1 MKIAPSGLA
10 VLAAWISVPELGASA
25 KAQGLSTVHISAAGG
40 VMVAQ
45 GDGKPVSI
53 SPTHVIFGFASS
65 SDGSVL
71 ITMPGF
77 LSVPQR
83 NGASIRLDG
92 RLAEQLRTG
101 TTSGYETL
109 SVSAGRVPRKSA
121 IAPLKNPLT
130 LIIAQ
135 YN

>member
-1 MKIAPSGLA
+1 MKIVSPGLA
-10 VLAAWISVPELGASA
+10 VLAAWICIPEFDAGA
-25 KAQGLSTVHISAAGG
+25 KAQGMSTVHIVAAGG
-40 VMVAQ
+40 VMAQ
-45 GDGKPVSI
+45 RDGGKPVPP
-53 SPTHVIFGFASS
+53 SPTHVIFGFAPS

-77 LSVPQR
+77 LLAPRR

-92 RLAEQLRTG
+92 GSAEQLRNG
-101 TTSGYETL
+101 TTSAYETL
-109 SVSAGRVPRKSA
+109 SVSAGLVSTTSTNSA
-121 IAPLKNPLT
+121 FKNPLT

>member
-1 MKIAPSGLA
+1 MNIVPPGLA
-10 VLAAWISVPELGASA
+10 VLAAWFFVPGLDAGA
-25 KAQGLSTVHISAAGG
+25 KAQGMSTVHISAAGG
-40 VMVAQ
+40 VMVQ
-45 GDGKPVSI
+45 QDGGTSVST
-53 SPTHVIFGFASS
+53 SPTQVIFGFAPS

-77 LSVPQR
+77 LSAPQR

-92 RLAEQLRTG
+92 GPAEQLRTG
-101 TTSGYETL
+101 TTSAYETL
-109 SVSAGRVPRKSA
+109 SVSAGRVSTTSA
-121 IAPLKNPLT
+121 FSTLNNPLT

>member
-1 MKIAPSGLA
+1 MKIVLPGLG
-10 VLAAWISVPELGASA
+10 VLAAWMSLPELEAGA
-25 KAQGLSTVHISAAGG
+25 KAQRLSTVHISAAGG
-40 VMVAQ
+40 VMVQ
-45 GDGKPVSI
+45 QDGGRPVSI
-53 SPTHVIFGFASS
+53 SPTHVIFGFASN
-65 SDGSVL
+65 SDGSVV

-77 LSVPQR
+77 VSAPQR

-101 TTSGYETL
+101 TTSGHETL
-109 SVSAGRVPRKSA
+109 SVSAGRVSTVS
-121 IAPLKNPLT
+121 PLKNPLT

>member
-1 MKIAPSGLA
+1 MKLVPSGLA
-10 VLAAWISVPELGASA
+10 VLAIWMSVSELDAGA

-40 VMVAQ
+40 VMVQ
-45 GDGKPVSI
+45 QDGGRPVSI
-53 SPTHVIFGFASS
+53 SPTHVVFGFASG

-77 LSVPQR
+77 VSAPQR

-92 RLAEQLRTG
+92 RVAEQLRTG

-109 SVSAGRVPRKSA
+109 SVSAGRVSSMSA
-121 IAPLKNPLT
+121 ASPLKNPLT